1 MTDDHSA
8 EAEAAVAAVR
18 REALKATLVVSAA
31 EATCVLLALNLAAS
45 LAGVPVLDRPV
56 GAGPLAGTPLPA
68 PTVGNCLAVA
78 GGAVA
83 FAVAVRLRRRRPPVE
98 RFEAANP
105 EVAEALR
112 TARDT
117 LDSDREGPMA
127 AALYRDVLD
136 RLRDA
141 SGRALLDTTRL
152 TAVIL
157 VAFVLS
163 AATVGTAVVGIDV
176 PGSPA
181 GPGGAVDGGG
191 PNRAAGT
198 PVDLNDGDA
207 VLGEETN
214 VSAGEENVSADVG
227 AGPGG
232 EGERNWSYDRSP
244 GADGDGVVQPERA
257 GYADAERVEEADL
270 VRRYAEARG
279 NTTEDDR

>member
-1 MTDDHSA
+1 MSDPRA
-8 EAEAAVAAVR
+8 EAEAAVDAVR

-31 EATCVLLALNLAAS
+31 EATCVLLALNLVAS
-45 LAGVPVLDRPV
+45 LAGVPILDRPV
-56 GAGPLAGTPLPA
+56 GTGALAGTPVPA

-83 FAVAVRLRRRRPPVE
+83 FAVAVRLRRRHSAVE

-105 EVAEALR
+105 GVAEALR
-112 TARDT
+112 TARDA
-117 LDSDREGPMA
+117 LEGDREGPMA
-127 AALYRDVLD
+127 SALYRDVLG
-136 RLRDA
+136 RLREA
-141 SGRALLDTTRL
+141 SGTALLDTTRL
-152 TAVIL
+152 TAVVL
-157 VAFVLS
+157 LAFVLS
-163 AATVGTAVVGIDV
+163 ASTVGTAVVGIDV
-176 PGSPA
+176 A
-181 GPGGAVDGGG
+181 GPATGPDGSVDGGG
-191 PNRAAGT
+191 PAREAGT

-270 VRRYAEARG
+270 VQRYAEARG